1 VLLHIGFD
9 DTDSPSG
16 GCTTYIAAR
25 LVDVL
30 SDLGA
35 RFVDYPNLL
44 RLNPNVPWKT
54 RGNGAVCLRV
64 EIDKTREADAR
75 KSVLKLVESYADF
88 DCDNTN
94 PGVVF
99 LAGAV
104 PAGLIEFSETVVK
117 TVVSLDDALR
127 LADSHEAS
135 AIGFKNMRGV
145 IGGLAAVGGLQRG
158 DHTYEFLGYRLPGN
172 WGTPRRVDPDSV
184 VRMDEATS
192 GSTFNNVDPETG
204 RVLIAPKGPDPVLLG
219 IRGEDPSAVREA
231 GLMVASEPMERW
243 VIFRTNQGT
252 DAHLGSRVPVSSLSP
267 YNPAILEG
275 LVSDPPKTIQGGHV
289 FFGLMDEAGRVDCAA
304 YEPTGSFRDIVRR
317 LIPGDRVRVY
327 GGVRGDAPPE
337 RLTFNMEKLEVLAL
351 ARDLRKVN
359 PTCPECGGSME
370 SMGRGKG
377 FRCRSCGFRGA
388 EMEKRTVEAE
398 RQIGEGLFMPPP
410 RAQRHLSKPKVR
422 YGREKSGIA
431 RPELDGQWHW
441 P

>member
-25 LVDVL
+25 LIDVL
-30 SDLGA
+30 SGLGA

-64 EIDKTREADAR
+64 EIDNSREEDTR
-75 KSVLKLVESYADF
+75 KYVLKLVESYADF

-99 LAGAV
+99 LAGEV
-104 PAGLIEFSETVVK
+104 PSGLTEFSETVVT
-117 TVVSLDDALR
+117 TVVSLDDALA
-127 LADSHEAS
+127 LAEEHGAS
-135 AIGFKNMRGV
+135 AIGFKNMRGI

-158 DHTYEFLGYRLPGN
+158 DHTYEFLGYRLPGS
-172 WGTPRRVDPDSV
+172 WGTPRRVDPESV
-184 VRMDEATS
+184 VRMDEVT
-192 GSTFNNVDPETG
+192 GESTFNNVDPETG
-204 RVLIAPKGPDPVLLG
+204 RVLIAPKGPDPVLFG
-219 IRGEDPSAVREA
+219 IRGEDPLAVREA
-231 GLMVASEPMERW
+231 GLMVVSEPMERW
-243 VIFRTNQGT
+243 VVFRTNQGT
-252 DAHLGSRVPVSSLSP
+252 DAHLGSCVPVSSLRA

-275 LVSDPPKTIQGGHV
+275 LVSDPPKTIKGGHV
-289 FFGLMDEAGRVDCAA
+289 FFGLTDESGRVDCAA
-304 YEPTGSFRDIVRR
+304 YEPSGSFRDIVRT

-337 RLTFNMEKLEVLAL
+337 QKTFNMEKLEVLVL

-359 PTCPECGGSME
+359 PICPKCSGSME
-370 SMGRGKG
+370 SMGWEKG
-377 FRCRSCGFRGA
+377 YRCRRCGFRGA
-388 EMEKRTVEAE
+388 EMEKGTVEAE
-398 RQIGEGLFMPPP
+398 RQVGEGLFMPPP

-422 YGREKSGIA
+422 YGIEKSGIV

>member
-1 VLLHIGFD
+1 MLLHIGFD
-9 DTDSPSG
+9 DTDSPRG

-30 SDLGA
+30 SGLGA

-64 EIDKTREADAR
+64 EIDKTCEEDVR

-99 LAGAV
+99 LEGAV
-104 PAGLIEFSETVVK
+104 PSGLIEFSERVVK
-117 TVVSLDDALR
+117 SVVSLDDALK
-127 LADSHEAS
+127 LADEHEAS
-135 AIGFKNMRGV
+135 AIGFKNMRGI

-158 DHTYEFLGYRLPGN
+158 DHTYEFLAYRLPGN

-184 VRMDEATS
+184 VRMDEATG

-204 RVLIAPKGPDPVLLG
+204 RVLIAPKGPDPVLFG
-219 IRGEDPSAVREA
+219 IRGEGPSAVREA
-231 GLMVASEPMERW
+231 GLMLDSEPLERW

-252 DAHLGSRVPVSSLSP
+252 DAHLGSCVTVSSLRPFS
-267 YNPAILEG
+267 PAILEG
-275 LVSDPPKTIQGGHV
+275 LVSGLPKTIQGGHV
-289 FFGLMDEAGRVDCAA
+289 FVGLTDETGRVDCAA
-304 YEPTGSFRDIVRR
+304 YEPSGSFREVVRR

-327 GGVRGDAPPE
+327 GGVRGEASSE
-337 RLTFNMEKLEVLAL
+337 RPTFNLEKLEVRGLAP
-351 ARDLRKVN
+351 DLLKVN
-359 PTCPECGGSME
+359 PRCPECGGSME

-377 FRCRSCGFRGA
+377 FRCRRCGFRGPK
-388 EMEKRTVEAE
+388 MEKATVELG
-398 RQIGEGLFMPPP
+398 RQIETGLFMPPP
-410 RAQRHLSKPKVR
+410 RAQRHLSKPEVR
-422 YGREKSGIA
+422 YGKEKRG
-431 RPELDGQWHW
+431 PLHLELEAPWHW

>member
-1 VLLHIGFD
+1 MLLHIGFD

-30 SDLGA
+30 SGLGA

-64 EIDKTREADAR
+64 EIDKTCEEDVR

-99 LAGAV
+99 LEGAV
-104 PAGLIEFSETVVK
+104 PSGLIEFSERVVK
-117 TVVSLDDALR
+117 SVVSLDDALK
-127 LADSHEAS
+127 LADDHGAS
-135 AIGFKNMRGV
+135 AIGFKNMRGI

-158 DHTYEFLGYRLPGN
+158 DHTYEFLAYRLSGN

-184 VRMDEATS
+184 VRMDEATG

-204 RVLIAPKGPDPVLLG
+204 RVLIAPKGPDPVLFG
-219 IRGEDPSAVREA
+219 IRGEGPSAVREA
-231 GLMVASEPMERW
+231 GLMLDSEPLERW

-252 DAHLGSRVPVSSLSP
+252 DAHLGSCVTVSSLRPFSP
-267 YNPAILEG
+267 AVLEG
-275 LVSDPPKTIQGGHV
+275 FVSGLPKTIQGGHV
-289 FFGLMDEAGRVDCAA
+289 FVGLTDETGRVDCAA
-304 YEPTGSFRDIVRR
+304 YEPSGSFREVVRR

-327 GGVRGDAPPE
+327 GGVRGEASSE
-337 RLTFNMEKLEVLAL
+337 RPTFNLEKLEVLGL
-351 ARDLRKVN
+351 APDLLKAN

-377 FRCRSCGFRGA
+377 FRCRRCGFRGPK
-388 EMEKRTVEAE
+388 MEKATVELG
-398 RQIGEGLFMPPP
+398 RQIETGLFMPPP
-410 RAQRHLSKPKVR
+410 RAQRHLSKPEVR
-422 YGREKSGIA
+422 YGKEKRG
-431 RPELDGQWHW
+431 PLHLELEAPWHW

>member
-1 VLLHIGFD
+1 MLLHIGFD

-25 LVDVL
+25 LIDVL
-30 SDLGA
+30 SGLGA

-64 EIDKTREADAR
+64 EIDKIREADIR
-75 KSVLKLVESYADF
+75 KSVLRLVESYADF

-99 LAGAV
+99 LEGAV
-104 PAGLIEFSETVVK
+104 SAGLIEFSETVVK
-117 TVVSLDDALR
+117 SVVSLDDALR
-127 LADSHEAS
+127 LVDEFGAS

-145 IGGLAAVGGLQRG
+145 IGGLAAVGGLQRS
-158 DHTYEFLGYRLPGN
+158 DHTYEFLGYRLPGS

-184 VRMDEATS
+184 VRMDEATG

-204 RVLIAPKGPDPVLLG
+204 RVLIAPKGPDPVLFG
-219 IRGEDPSAVREA
+219 IRGEGPSAVREA

-243 VIFRTNQGT
+243 VVFRTNQGT
-252 DAHLGSRVPVSSLSP
+252 DAHLGFPVPVSSLRTYS
-267 YNPAILEG
+267 PAILEG
-275 LVSDPPKTIQGGHV
+275 QVSDPPKTIKGGHV
-289 FFGLMDEAGRVDCAA
+289 FFGLTDETGRVDCAA

-327 GGVRGDAPPE
+327 GGVRQDAPLE
-337 RLTFNMEKLEVLAL
+337 RITFNMEKLEVLAL

-377 FRCRSCGFRGA
+377 YRCRSCSFRGA
-388 EMEKRTVEAE
+388 DMEKRTVEAE
-398 RQIGEGLFMPPP
+398 RQVGEGLFMPPP

-422 YGREKSGIA
+422 YGREKSGMA
-431 RPELDGQWHW
+431 RSELDRQWHW

>member
-1 VLLHIGFD
+1 MLLHIGFD

-25 LVDVL
+25 LIDVL
-30 SDLGA
+30 SGLGA

-64 EIDKTREADAR
+64 EIDKIREADIR
-75 KSVLKLVESYADF
+75 NSVLRLVESYSDF

-94 PGVVF
+94 PGVVS

-117 TVVSLDDALR
+117 TVVSLDDALQ
-127 LADSHEAS
+127 LADEHGAS

-158 DHTYEFLGYRLPGN
+158 DHTYEFLGYRLPGS
-172 WGTPRRVDPDSV
+172 WGTPRGVDPDSV
-184 VRMDEATS
+184 VRMDEATG

-204 RVLIAPKGPDPVLLG
+204 RILIAPKGPDPVLFG

-231 GLMVASEPMERW
+231 GLMVASEPLERW
-243 VIFRTNQGT
+243 VVFRTNQGT
-252 DAHLGSRVPVSSLSP
+252 DAHLGSRVPVSSLRAFS
-267 YNPAILEG
+267 PAIIEG
-275 LVSDPPKTIQGGHV
+275 HVSDPPKTIKGGHV
-289 FFGLMDEAGRVDCAA
+289 FFGLTDETGRVDCAA

-327 GGVRGDAPPE
+327 GGVRQDAPLE
-337 RLTFNMEKLEVLAL
+337 RITFNMEKLEVLVL

-370 SMGRGKG
+370 SMGREKG
-377 FRCRSCGFRGA
+377 YRCRRCGFRGD
-388 EMEKRTVEAE
+388 EMEKRTIEAE
-398 RQIGEGLFMPPP
+398 RQIGEGLFIPPP

-422 YGREKSGIA
+422 YGREKSGMA
-431 RPELDGQWHW
+431 CPEPDGQWHW

>member
-16 GCTTYIAAR
+16 GCTTYLAAL

-30 SDLGA
+30 SGLGA

-64 EIDKTREADAR
+64 EIDESREEEAHR
-75 KSVLKLVESYADF
+75 SVLNLVESYSYF
-88 DCDNTN
+88 DCENTN

-99 LAGAV
+99 LEGAV
-104 PAGLIEFSETVVK
+104 PAGLVEFSERVVK
-117 TVVSLDDALR
+117 TVVSLDDALM
-127 LADSHEAS
+127 LADEHEAS
-135 AIGFKNMRGV
+135 AIGFKNMRGI

-184 VRMDEATS
+184 VRMDEATG

-204 RVLIAPKGPDPVLLG
+204 RVLIAPKGPDPVLFG
-219 IRGEDPSAVREA
+219 IRGEDPLAVREA
-231 GLMVASEPMERW
+231 GLMVDSEPLERW
-243 VIFRTNQGT
+243 VVFRTNQGT
-252 DAHLGSRVPVSSLSP
+252 DAHLGSLVPVLSLKP
-267 YNPAILEG
+267 YSPAILEG
-275 LVSDPPKTIQGGHV
+275 LVSGPPKTIKGGHV
-289 FFGLMDEAGRVDCAA
+289 FVGLTDETGRVDCAA
-304 YEPTGSFRDIVRR
+304 YEPSGSFRVVVRR

-327 GGVRGDAPPE
+327 GGVRGDASRE
-337 RLTFNMEKLEVLAL
+337 RLTFNMEKLEVLGL

-359 PTCPECGGSME
+359 PKCPECGGSME

-388 EMEKRTVEAE
+388 EMEKRTVEEE
-398 RQIGEGLFMPPP
+398 RKIGEGLFLPPP

-422 YGREKSGIA
+422 YGREKSGIT
-431 RPELDGQWHW
+431 RPEPDGQWHW